1 MKKIVKL
8 LPLALAVLLQLNGYS
23 QDNQS
28 LKNKKVLIVVTST
41 GEVKSTDAK
50 TGLWIEEFAT
60 PYYLLK
66 EKGVDVTI
74 ASPKGG
80 KSPIDPR
87 STLPDFRTDAVKRFL
102 GDTEAQDAL
111 NHTVPLIDVHAK
123 DYDAVFYSGGHGPM
137 WDLPDNR
144 YSIRLIESLYN
155 SGKPIAFVCH
165 GPVALKNVKTKDG
178 SLLIKGKKVA
188 GYANTEEDAG
198 KTRGFVPFLLEDMLR
213 AAGANY
219 VKGPDWH
226 PFAVSDGQLIT
237 GQNPA
242 SAAVVTEKLI
252 TALSAQ
258 RN

>member
-1 MKKIVKL
+1 MKTITKL
-8 LPLALAVLLQLNGYS
+8 LFTALAVLPQLKGYS
-23 QDNQS
+23 QGNDQI
-28 LKNKKVLIVVTST
+28 KKKKVLIVVTST
-41 GEVKSTDAK
+41 GEVKNTGDK
-50 TGLWIEEFAT
+50 IGLWIEEFAT

-66 EKGVDVTI
+66 DRGIDVTV

-87 STLPDFRTDAVKRFL
+87 SALPDYSTDAVKRFF
-102 GDTEAQDAL
+102 GDTAAQNVL
-111 NHTVPLIDVHAK
+111 NHTIALNEIHAK

-144 YSIRLIESLYN
+144 YSISLIESLYN
-155 SGKPIAFVCH
+155 SEKLIAFVCH

-188 GYANTEEDAG
+188 GYANTEENAG
-198 KTRGFVPFLLEDMLR
+198 KTTGFVPFLLQNMLT
-213 AAGANY
+213 AEGANY

-226 PFAVSDGQLIT
+226 PFAVTDGQLIT

-242 SAAVVTEKLI
+242 SAGLVTEKLM
-252 TALSAQ
+252 TALSGQ
-258 RN
+258 